1 MIIINPTN
9 PPRTEWVRRS
19 HDKKWI
25 KWVEKPI
32 SSLNTDEP
40 VTQVSPVSKT
50 GERWLHDHYTW
61 VIEDVVERRRKKR
74 GKK

>member
-1 MIIINPTN
+1 MITIRPANL
-9 PPRTEWVRRS
+9 PRTEWVRRAS
-19 HDKKWI
+19 DQKWV

>member
-1 MIIINPTN
+1 MITIRPSNL
-9 PPRTEWVRRS
+9 PRTEWVRRS

-50 GERWLHDHYTW
+50 GEHWLHDHYTW